1 MWILTHTFVRPQ
13 EVEVVDDESGVVS
26 TEDSGDRD
34 SLHSDA
40 AGHDIQC
47 LDIPQCLFRSWSRL
61 PHLPTSQTTPLQ

>member
-1 MWILTHTFVRPQ
+1 M
-13 EVEVVDDESGVVS
+13 DDESGVVS